1 MFMFWVVTFPCTRH
15 TAFIFLSFA
24 PISND
29 SDFIFVKSLKYLT
42 RKGYDLA
49 NIVGSLMTVIFAE
62 NIDRQSF
69 GRTSWS
75 N

>member
-15 TAFIFLSFA
+15 TAFTFLSFA

-42 RKGYDLA
+42 RKG
-49 NIVGSLMTVIFAE
+49 SLMTVIFAE
-62 NIDRQSF
+62 NIDRQYLVELV
-69 GRTSWS
+69 GPIATS